1 MPNTET
7 IKEVKQML
15 DIMSTGAWE
24 LGCFRFDPLQN
35 TINRIACCTGKY
47 SYRYVFSAL
56 VRAKQ

>member
-1 MPNTET
+1 
-7 IKEVKQML
+7 ML